1 MKPIS
6 LRMLSSLYGLF
17 LTRGNPPAL
26 ADGTTVG
33 GTALTAAKFA
43 AYDVAVAGLAPATS
57 VTYNKASFTGSPL
70 KKTVPDEVR
79 GVTVAAASANA
90 VLELTLPTGATN
102 LGDVLTL
109 TVSLTEANPGSL
121 NVVYGAGTLTAV
133 ANGQHTFHCTG
144 TGVWKPMRNAA
155 EILALQA
162 TVDTAETGLS
172 AVVADHTTK
181 IGTYAGGGLSN
192 IAADVGALQTAA
204 TNLTPVT
211 MLTIDAMT
219 TEAHADYTI
228 PNRVSLLILSDENT
242 VEGTKVTSDITLPSG
257 AYNIGQ
263 RIAIQVAL
271 GADQYKHVVNL
282 VLGGGTTLSNVADGN
297 YSFYCVAAGLWAR
310 ELATQSNALTDFG
323 PGAAVTGELASTDK
337 TIIKAL
343 LTACAKAGIITDS
356 TTVAA

>member
-1 MKPIS
+1 MAIPLSKRKLSADYGIT
-6 LRMLSSLYGLF
+6 LSS
-17 LTRGNPPAL
+17 GNAPAL

-121 NVVYGAGTLTAV
+121 NVVYGGGTLTAV

-162 TVDTAETGLS
+162 
-172 AVVADHTTK
+172 
-181 IGTYAGGGLSN
+181 
-192 IAADVGALQTAA
+192 AA

-219 TEAHADYTI
+219 TEAHAAYTI
-228 PNRVSLLILSDENT
+228 PNRVSLLILSDANE
-242 VEGTKVTSDITLPSG
+242 VELDKVTSNITLPSG

-263 RIAIQVAL
+263 RIAIRVAL

-282 VLGGGTTLSNVADGN
+282 VLGGGTTLSDVADGG
-297 YSFYCVAAGLWAR
+297 YAFYCIATGVWVR
-310 ELATQSNALTDFG
+310 ELVAQSGALTEFG
-323 PGAAVTGELASTDK
+323 PGAEVTGALSSEDK
-337 TIIKAL
+337 TIIKTL

-356 TTVAA
+356 TTVA

>member
-1 MKPIS
+1 MAIPLSKRKLSADYGIT
-6 LRMLSSLYGLF
+6 LSS
-17 LTRGNPPAL
+17 GNPPAL
-26 ADGTTVG
+26 KDGTTIG
-33 GTALTAAKFA
+33 GAPITAAA
-43 AYDVAVAGLAPATS
+43 LETLVPVTS
-57 VTYNKASFTGSPL
+57 VTYNKASFAGSPL
-70 KKTVPDEVR
+70 KKTAPDEVR
-79 GVTVAAASANA
+79 GITVAASSANA
-90 VLELTLPTGATN
+90 VLELTLPTGAGN

-109 TVSLTEANPGSL
+109 TVALTEANPGSL
-121 NVVYGAGTLTAV
+121 NVVYGGGTLTAV

-181 IGTYAGGGLSN
+181 IGTYTGGSLSN

-211 MLTIDAMT
+211 ALTIDAMT
-219 TEAHADYTI
+219 VVAHTTYTI
-228 PNRVSLLILSDENT
+228 PNRVSVLLLTDANE
-242 VEGTKVTSDITLPSG
+242 VAEDKVTSTMTLPTG
-257 AYNIGQ
+257 AYNIGA
-263 RIAIQVAL
+263 RIGIHVSL
-271 GADQYKHVVNL
+271 GVHGNKHVLNL
-282 VLGGGTTLSNVADGN
+282 VLGGGTTLSDVADGE
-297 YSFYCVAAGLWAR
+297 YAFCCIATGVWAR
-310 ELATQSNALTDFG
+310 ELVAQSGALTDFG

-356 TTVAA
+356 TTVA

>member
-1 MKPIS
+1 MAIP
-6 LRMLSSLYGLF
+6 LSKRKLSADYGITLSP
-17 LTRGNPPAL
+17 GNPPAL
-26 ADGTTVG
+26 KDGTTIG
-33 GTALTAAKFA
+33 GTALTAAKFT
-43 AYDVAVAGLAPATS
+43 AYDAAVAGLAPATS

-162 TVDTAETGLS
+162 TVDTAVTGLS

-181 IGTYAGGGLSN
+181 IGTYTGGSLTN
-192 IAADVGALQTAA
+192 VAADVGALQTAA

-219 TEAHADYTI
+219 TEAHAAYTI

-242 VEGTKVTSDITLPSG
+242 VEGDKVTSNITLPSG

-263 RIAIQVAL
+263 RIAIQIAL

-282 VLGGGTTLSNVADGN
+282 VLGGGTTLSDVADGS
-297 YSFYCVAAGLWAR
+297 YAFYCIAAGVWVR
-310 ELATQSNALTDFG
+310 ELVPQSGALTEFG
-323 PGAAVTGELASTDK
+323 PGAEVTGDISSYNETAF
-337 TIIKAL
+337 KAL
-343 LTACAKAGIITDS
+343 LTACEKAGIIAD
-356 TTVAA
+356 TTTT